1 MELSNCDITVL
12 SSGLLVKPQSKNQF
26 TELLDNL
33 EAIALQALALGLKEA
48 KLFDL
53 TTKRWISIPVKMIS
67 GYNNTDDENSTPA
80 AQVTPMVFGAN
91 LGFDAEDL
99 RILARIQESEK
110 PVSLV
115 GLEGADED
123 RQKWVNRALLQML
136 RRPEEWAIS
145 LDLKTL
151 WDADNLEDLKNQLR
165 QQSLVDLNNYRA
177 YLPYAPGI
185 FTATFE
191 VVQFS
196 LYPKTH
202 KVPMR
207 LVTTH
212 SYEPLE
218 RTTPIWV

>member
-1 MELSNCDITVL
+1 MELNNCDITVL
-12 SSGLLVKPQSKNQF
+12 SSGLLVKPQSKIQF

-67 GYNNTDDENSTPA
+67 GNNDENAPA
-80 AQVTPMVFGAN
+80 PQVTPMVFGAN
-91 LGFDAEDL
+91 LGFDAQDL

-110 PVSLV
+110 PMSLV

-123 RQKWVNRALLQML
+123 KQKWVNRALLQML
-136 RRPEEWAIS
+136 RRPEEWATS

-177 YLPYAPGI
+177 YLPYAPGV

-191 VVQFS
+191 VVHFS
-196 LYPKTH
+196 LYPKMP

-218 RTTPIWV
+218 RTTPAWV